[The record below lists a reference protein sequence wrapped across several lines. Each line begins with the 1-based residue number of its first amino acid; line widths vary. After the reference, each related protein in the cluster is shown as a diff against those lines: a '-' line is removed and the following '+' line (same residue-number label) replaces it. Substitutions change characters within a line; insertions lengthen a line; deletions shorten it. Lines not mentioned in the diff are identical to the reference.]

1 MFNDSYLLL
10 LTIIV
15 RAVESWPRNN
25 SLLPGQVC
33 LNPTPLVAGR
43 KKRSSDLDLSP
54 ATREARQAVEV
65 GVSFADAQIA
75 CQVCGQSTLYFTTTA
90 LLYVIYSICY
100 IQVILS
106 GEKVDI
112 FYSNLVSLYNV

>member
-1 MFNDSYLLL
+1 M
-10 LTIIV
+10 
-15 RAVESWPRNN
+15 
-25 SLLPGQVC
+25 
-33 LNPTPLVAGR
+33 AGR